1 MRTTSRGRQK
11 PAGSAPR
18 IAVLED
24 DASQAKLLHYWI
36 TSQGLACRAFN
47 RGNDILKAVLRDT
60 FDLVI
65 LDWRVPDLSG
75 EEVLRA
81 IRDHVR
87 EPLPVLFTT
96 GRDREE
102 DIVHALKSGA
112 DDYLVKPLRRLEFL
126 ARVDALLRRAR
137 GHGRE
142 AEAPIDAGAFHIDP
156 HGRTLHRDGVAVE
169 LTQKE
174 FEMAALLFRNIGRL
188 LSRSY
193 LLDTVWGISAEVGTR
208 TVDTHAS
215 QLRSKLG
222 LYPEGGWRLSAV
234 YQHGYRLE
242 QLAAAP
248 LPRKVPAAG
257 RRKPRSTR

>member
-1 MRTTSRGRQK
+1 MTQHRTAR
-11 PAGSAPR
+11 PAGGAPR

-24 DASQAKLLHYWI
+24 DPSQAKLLQTWI
-36 TSQGLACRAFN
+36 TSQGYICRPFD
-47 RGNDILKAVLRDT
+47 RGGDILNAVLRDT
-60 FDLVI
+60 YDLVV

-75 EEVLRA
+75 EEVCRA
-81 IRDHVR
+81 IRKSVR

-102 DIVHALKSGA
+102 DIVHALKAGA
-112 DDYLVKPLRRLEFL
+112 DDYLVKPLRRMEFL
-126 ARVDALLRRAR
+126 ARVEALLRRAR
-137 GHGRE
+137 GHGRDSD
-142 AEAPIDAGAFHIDP
+142 APIEAGAFVIDP
-156 HGRTLHRDGVAVE
+156 HGRTLHKNGVVIE

-193 LLDTVWGISAEVGTR
+193 LLDTVWGISAEVSTR

-215 QLRSKLG
+215 QLRSKLD

-242 QLAAAP
+242 RVAVPPPAPAAASTE
-248 LPRKVPAAG
+248 
-257 RRKPRSTR
+257 RRRRQRS